1 MSIFGFGALQIG
13 CFSTKMQH
21 LLPWAPLLLPILL
34 HPQLQA
40 PSHPIPSHPIARS
53 YRFAYPFWL
62 WCKLQC
68 WPGKRSSC
76 PDVSPA
82 VSLAAETQNPI
93 HYVTGGREMEIH
105 REMGRL
111 QWGSGIAI
119 CMSCFVS
126 LNARLAA
133 CNYQFILPE
142 SALLARLGFLWVSP
156 G

>member
-1 MSIFGFGALQIG
+1 VRSKLAAFQQRCNICCHGPRSCSRSCSIHSYRL
-13 CFSTKMQH
+13 
-21 LLPWAPLLLPILL
+21 
-34 HPQLQA
+34 
-40 PSHPIPSHPIARS
+40 HPIPSHPIASHR
-53 YRFAYPFWL
+53 PL
-62 WCKLQC
+62 
-68 WPGKRSSC
+68 
-76 PDVSPA
+76 
-82 VSLAAETQNPI
+82 VSLCISFLALVQIAVLARQKELMSRCFSGCFSRRRNPKS
-93 HYVTGGREMEIH
+93 YSLCH
-105 REMGRL
+105 RGAGDGDSYGDGVRL